1 MSTDLSFHGAVGGVT
16 GSCHTLETGGLKLL
30 VDCGLFQG
38 DNQWRARNQGEFGFD
53 PASIDFLLLSHAHL
67 DHCGRIP
74 LLVKRGF
81 RGRIICTRATYDIAK
96 IILLDS
102 ARIQEEDVEHWRPV
116 NLRNGFAPKHPLYTT
131 LDALDALGY
140 FETFAKYDKPLKLS
154 DAVKVTFRDAG
165 HILGAS
171 FIEVQTKGG
180 PMVLFS
186 GDLGNT
192 GKPIIRDPSFAK
204 KADVVVIESTYG
216 DRSHKSVEE
225 SVEELMDCVLRTF
238 GAGGNVVIPSFA
250 VERAQELLYFFRK
263 LHEEGK
269 LPRSDVFLD
278 SPMAISVTNIMRRH
292 PECFNEETLA
302 LFNSNADPFSFPG
315 LQITKTQSASKRI
328 NHAKNNA
335 VIIAGAG
342 MCNGGRIRLHL
353 QRNISRPEC
362 SIVFIGFQAKGTLGR
377 EIVEGAPE
385 VNILGGIYKVRAN
398 IHTIGGFS
406 SHADKDTLLD
416 WLAHGG
422 RHSKV
427 FVVHGE
433 NSAVTS
439 LRSAITER
447 NLADEAIV
455 PALHRKYSLG

>member
-1 MSTDLSFHGAVGGVT
+1 MQAKLSFHGAVGGVT
-16 GSCHTLETGGLKLL
+16 GSCHLLETGGLKLL

-38 DNQWRARNQGEFGFD
+38 DNQWRSRNQGDFGFD
-53 PASIDFLLLSHAHL
+53 PASIDYLLLSHAHL

-81 RGRIICTRATYDIAK
+81 RGKIICTRATYDIAK

-102 ARIQEEDVEHWRPV
+102 ARIQEEDVEHWRPA
-116 NLRNGFAPKHPLYTT
+116 NLRDGFKPKKPLYTT

-140 FETFAKYDKPLKLS
+140 FETFTKYDKPHKLG

-171 FIEVQTKGG
+171 FIEVDTKGG
-180 PMVLFS
+180 QRVLFS

-192 GKPIIRDPSFAK
+192 GKPIIRDPSFAR
-204 KADVVVIESTYG
+204 KAEVVVVESTYG
-216 DRSHKSVEE
+216 DRNHKSVDE
-225 SVEELMDCVLRTF
+225 SVEELIGCVLKTF
-238 GAGGNVVIPSFA
+238 EAGGNVVIPSFA

-263 LHEEGK
+263 FHEEGR

-278 SPMAISVTNIMRRH
+278 SPMATSVTNIMRRH
-292 PECFNEETLA
+292 PECFNEETLR

-315 LQITKTQSASKRI
+315 LQITRTQTASKRI
-328 NHAKNNA
+328 NHAINNA

-353 QRNISRPEC
+353 QRNILRPEC

-377 EIVEGAPE
+377 EIVDGAQE
-385 VNILGGIYKVRAN
+385 VSILGESYKVKAN

-406 SHADKDTLLD
+406 SHADKDTLID

-433 NSAVTS
+433 NSAVSS
-439 LRSAITER
+439 LGSAIIER
-447 NLADEAIV
+447 NLSDEAIV
-455 PALHRKYSLG
+455 PELHKQYSLE

>member
-1 MSTDLSFHGAVGGVT
+1 MELSFHGAVGGVT
-16 GSCHTLETGGLKLL
+16 GSCHTLETGGLSLL

-38 DNQWRARNQGEFGFD
+38 DNQWRARNQGDFGFD
-53 PASIDFLLLSHAHL
+53 PALIDFLLLSHAHL

-81 RGRIICTRATYDIAK
+81 RGRIICTHATYDIAK

-116 NLRNGFAPKHPLYTT
+116 NLRDGHKPKHPLYTT
-131 LDALDALGY
+131 VDALDALGY
-140 FETFAKYDKPLKLS
+140 FETFAKYDKPLKLN

-171 FIEVQTKGG
+171 FIEVDTKGG
-180 PMVLFS
+180 PRVLFS

-192 GKPIIRDPSFAK
+192 GKPIIRDPSYPK
-204 KADVVVIESTYG
+204 KAEVVVIESTYG
-216 DRSHKSVEE
+216 DRIHKSMEE
-225 SVEELMDCVLRTF
+225 SVEELMDCVHSTF
-238 GAGGNVVIPSFA
+238 RAGGNVVIPSFA
-250 VERAQELLYFFRK
+250 VERAQELLYVFRES
-263 LHEEGK
+263 HEAGK
-269 LPRSDVFLD
+269 LPRTDVFLD

-292 PECFNEETLA
+292 PECFDEKALA
-302 LFNSNADPFSFPG
+302 LFNAHADPFDFPG
-315 LQITKTQSASKRI
+315 LQITKTQAASKRI

-335 VIIAGAG
+335 IIIAGAG

-377 EIVEGAPE
+377 EIVEGARE
-385 VNILGGIYKVRAN
+385 VSILGETYKVKAN

-422 RHSKV
+422 RHGKV

-433 NSAVTS
+433 KSAVTS
-439 LRSAITER
+439 LSSAITER
-447 NLADEAIV
+447 MLADEAIV
-455 PALHRKYSLG
+455 PALHRKYSLD